1 MLYFLQ
7 GRSVELNCRRRRWM
21 EETIENTLGKGRRKD
36 EEQQILLKR
45 QNFHDLEEEGRDVP
59 VYQSIAVGT
68 ERISLV

>member
-1 MLYFLQ
+1 
-7 GRSVELNCRRRRWM
+7 M

-36 EEQQILLKR
+36 EEQYILLKR